1 MSETISHSLSIQGQK
16 AICERSYTNI
26 VGHPEGSVLR
36 AFIEIRSISIKT
48 GFKGNVPNNV
58 KLSSK
63 EIGAAQTAKVHHE
76 FVYTVPAHIIV
87 SVAKLFKV
95 Q

>member
-1 MSETISHSLSIQGQK
+1 MSDRTPTLF
-16 AICERSYTNI
+16 

-48 GFKGNVPNNV
+48 GYKGNVPNNV

-63 EIGAAQTAKVHHE
+63 EIGTAQTAKVHHE
-76 FVYTVPAHIIV
+76 FVSTVPAHIIV
-87 SVAKLFKV
+87 SVHVAKLFKV

>member
-1 MSETISHSLSIQGQK
+1 MSDRTPTLF
-16 AICERSYTNI
+16 

-48 GFKGNVPNNV
+48 GFKVNNV

-63 EIGAAQTAKVHHE
+63 EIGTAQTAKVHHE

>member
-1 MSETISHSLSIQGQK
+1 MSDRTL
-16 AICERSYTNI
+16 TLF
-26 VGHPEGSVLR
+26 VGHPEVSVLS

-63 EIGAAQTAKVHHE
+63 EIGTAQTAKVHHE
-76 FVYTVPAHIIV
+76 FVYTVPAHIAN
-87 SVAKLFKV
+87 SVCSKII
-95 Q
+95 

>member
-26 VGHPEGSVLR
+26 VCWTPRG
-36 AFIEIRSISIKT
+36 ISIARIYRDKEHFNQNWIQRKCT
-48 GFKGNVPNNV
+48 KQC
-58 KLSSK
+58 KAK
-63 EIGAAQTAKVHHE
+63 EIGTAQTAKVHHE

>member
-1 MSETISHSLSIQGQK
+1 MSDRTPTLF
-16 AICERSYTNI
+16 
-26 VGHPEGSVLR
+26 VGHPVLR
-36 AFIEIRSISIKT
+36 EIRSISIKT
-48 GFKGNVPNNV
+48 GFKGNNV

-63 EIGAAQTAKVHHE
+63 EIGIAQTAKVHHE